1 MKKNMTMWRIVGG
14 ILLMSM
20 LVVGLM
26 WANKTPDTS
35 TKPDQHPLIGEKFVD
50 FELKTDDGDTVNFAS
65 GKPMAVMFFA
75 SWCPYC
81 NRGIDA
87 YKEFAEERDDV
98 NITLIN
104 THVFEKSE
112 RHAPEFI
119 KDKGVDFPVLYDKQG
134 QYTTELDIN
143 SVPVNVILDKKGIV
157 TDVIGGNISLENL
170 GKVFPK

>member
-1 MKKNMTMWRIVGG
+1 MTMWRVIGG
-14 ILLMSM
+14 ILLLSM
-20 LVVGLM
+20 LVTGLI
-26 WANKTPDTS
+26 WAKSEPNTPVN
-35 TKPDQHPLIGEKFVD
+35 PDQHPLIGQKFPD
-50 FELKTDDGDTVNFAS
+50 FKLKNDDGDTVDFSS

-81 NRGIDA
+81 DRGVDA

-104 THVFEKSE
+104 MHVFENSD
-112 RHAPEFI
+112 RDAPAFI
-119 KDKGVDFPVLYDKQG
+119 KEKGVDFPVLYDKQA
-134 QYTTELDIN
+134 QYTTELSID

-157 TDVIGGNISLENL
+157 TDVIGGSISAENL